1 MKVFVM
7 KNKILSAV
15 LMTLCL
21 SGTAMAEHEAGHVVF
36 NAATNMLMMPEV
48 HVVDA
53 NGNETA
59 VYKVHMVLT
68 GGEAPKYTFEVS
80 MLDAVAP
87 MHRPPEGGVMPSDKD
102 GCIAPETWHAAMNHC
117 MVQK

>member
-1 MKVFVM
+1 M

-80 MLDAVAP
+80 MLEEVP
-87 MHRPPEGGVMPSDKD
+87 HVGGADKD